1 MFQPKRR
8 TGWFLILSMKVQAN
22 FAVQSSLW
30 HQNQWLLVQITSGFN
45 NLTKHVQ
52 QKQILLEQQRNLF
65 IISAKINLE
74 QWKIV

>member
-1 MFQPKRR
+1 M
-8 TGWFLILSMKVQAN
+8 
-22 FAVQSSLW
+22 
-30 HQNQWLLVQITSGFN
+30 TSGFN

-65 IISAKINLE
+65 IITAKINLE